1 MEGEG
6 EGEEEDFGN
15 CGNSEGRAEAVNR
28 DRGRSRLATTNETRV
43 HADFADVLAIQQ
55 PAKETLEAETVSTV
69 RLSPVAA
76 LQVENRQNRVFQFS
90 SFSWANV
97 WAIISR
103 WCKHL
108 SNIMLYVK

>member
-1 MEGEG
+1 MRIAGIQRG
-6 EGEEEDFGN
+6 
-15 CGNSEGRAEAVNR
+15 AEAVNR
-28 DRGRSRLATTNETRV
+28 DRERSRLATTNETRV

-103 WCKHL
+103 SPISRWCKHL